1 MHQSE
6 LLFDILVFLSAAV
19 VVVTAFHRL
28 KTSPILG
35 YLAAGTLIGPF
46 GLAIIRDSESARALA
61 EFGVVF
67 LLFTIGLEFSV
78 KRLKSMAHLV
88 FGLGGLQVLITAITI
103 FAIAIFMGMDRGAA
117 IVIGGG
123 LALSSTAFVMQL
135 LTERGERSTPYG
147 QTSLSILL
155 FQDLAIVP
163 LLMLVTLLA
172 AKHDA
177 FWSAMGLAVGEA
189 AIALTGMLVVGRL
202 VLRPLFHQIAK
213 TGSGELFIATTLL
226 VILGT
231 GWVLSQFEISMV
243 LGAFLAG
250 VLLSET
256 EYRHQVESDIRPF
269 KGILLGLFFMTVGM
283 SIDLSLVGRRLPEIM
298 FVMICLISLKSLLI
312 GGLTIAFRQ
321 PTTTALRTGLIL
333 SQGGEFGFVLFL
345 SAGILGVIPAGTVQF
360 LLTVVALSMVTTP
373 FMTIAGQRLATRL
386 EHRGN
391 QHLAPSVHPATDLT
405 DHVVIAGFGRVG
417 QIAAQLLLAAGIRC
431 IALDLDASRIR
442 TCRAKGYDVHFGDA
456 SLTAILRSVG
466 VEHAKGFIVTIDQTA
481 AVDHIISAVQEVA
494 PDIKIFARAR
504 DLVHARKLEVMGAA
518 EAIPESLEASLQLGS
533 IAMTSLGVNP
543 GDALAIVQDIRNDD
557 YASVRREI
565 E

>member
-6 LLFDILVFLSAAV
+6 MLFDILVFLSAAV

-35 YLAAGTLIGPF
+35 YLVAGTLIGPF
-46 GLAIIRDSESARALA
+46 GLALIRESESARSLA

-67 LLFTIGLEFSV
+67 LLFTIGLELSV
-78 KRLKSMAHLV
+78 KRLRSMAHLV
-88 FGLGGLQVLITAITI
+88 FGLGGLQVLVTATIITAAAITI
-103 FAIAIFMGMDRGAA
+103 GVSREVA

-135 LTERGERSTPYG
+135 LSERGERSTPYG

-177 FWSAMGLAVGEA
+177 FWGAMGLAVVEA
-189 AIALTGMLVVGRL
+189 VAALIGMLIVGRL
-202 VLRPLFHQIAK
+202 VLRPLFHMIAK
-213 TGSGELFIATTLL
+213 TGSGELFIATTLF

-231 GWVLSQFEISMV
+231 GWVLSQFEVSMV

-256 EYRHQVESDIRPF
+256 EYRHQIESDIRPF

-283 SIDLSLVGRRLPEIM
+283 SIDLSLVGRRLPEISLA
-298 FVMICLISLKSLLI
+298 VISVISLKSLVI
-312 GGLTIAFRQ
+312 AGLTLTFKQ
-321 PTTTALRTGLIL
+321 PATSALRTGLIL

-345 SAGILGVIPAGTVQF
+345 SAGSLGLIPNSTVQF

-373 FMTIAGQRLATRL
+373 VMAIAGEKLAALLEQR
-386 EHRGN
+386 GS
-391 QHLAPSVHPATDLT
+391 QHLAPAGHEDIDLS
-405 DHVVIAGFGRVG
+405 DHVIIAGFGRVG
-417 QIAAQLLLAAGIRC
+417 QVAALLLGAAGFRC
-431 IALDLDASRIR
+431 IALDLDATRIKSCR
-442 TCRAKGYDVHFGDA
+442 TMGYDVHFGDA

-466 VEHAKGFIVTIDQTA
+466 VERAQGLIVTIDQHTV
-481 AVDHIISAVQEVA
+481 VDHIISAAQEVA

-504 DLVHARKLEVMGAA
+504 DLGHVKKLEALGAT
-518 EAIPESLEASLQLGS
+518 EAVPESLEASLQLGS

-543 GDALAIVQDIRNDD
+543 GDALAIVQDIRDD
-557 YASVRREI
+557 NYASVRREI